1 MKKNIN
7 ILICSVILMI
17 MPVITTMSTLQAQIW
32 YTVDGGGVNG
42 INSST
47 ATTATVPSVAVY
59 NGNLYAIWYELL
71 SGVDQIHIKKFNGSG
86 WTDAGSSGSRL
97 NSTNTGVE
105 NPKLVS
111 CNGYLYAAWKEN
123 DNGINNIHVRKYDGA
138 TWFVTQSYTIGDGRN
153 NINRNALSNGKDVD
167 LFSYNN
173 ELYAAWLE
181 EDGDGTSHWQLR
193 IAKFDGSLWTIVDN
207 GGTYGLNYNPE
218 YDGWHPRFGMHNNQL
233 YVAWTEVDASGIKQ
247 LRVKRYDGGSSWTSV
262 SGGTNGLNYDPA
274 QSAESPFLVSY
285 KNTLYLFWYEFD
297 NVTTFKLKV
306 RVKQYNG
313 TNWST
318 TLDGGFGLHYDPV
331 RATLSPSGFSYDN
344 LYLSWEE
351 NKPPYQIRVIS
362 YDGTTKSFLDGNTPI
377 GINANILM
385 RAHNPELIIYKGDL
399 YALWNEDNG
408 GSDFNQQ
415 IRAKR
420 YFLPPIVESV
430 TVPAYSTYIAGQ
442 ALTFTVT
449 FSKDVV
455 LSSGAPSIPITLNT
469 GGTVNANYTGGSG
482 TNTLTFSYTIASGNE
497 DNDGISVGTAIAG
510 GVLVSEDATPL
521 TADLTLYNTG
531 STTGV
536 KVDAKAPTISIS
548 STAGNPTN
556 SPTIPITI
564 TFSESVT
571 GFSVGDISVTNGSAG
586 SFSGSGTTYTASI
599 TPSGQGTVTVN
610 IAGSVAQDA
619 AGNNNSA
626 ATALTRVYDNVAP
639 TVIISSGATNPT
651 NTSPIPVTITFL
663 ESVSDFVAGDITVGN
678 GTKGALSGSGTS
690 YTINITPSGEGAV
703 TIDVAAGVAHDAVGN
718 ANTAAAQLSR
728 TYDSQAPSVSLTSTA
743 GNPTNSSPI
752 PVTITFLE
760 SVSDFVAG
768 DITVGNGTKG
778 R

>member
-1 MKKNIN
+1 M
-7 ILICSVILMI
+7 
-17 MPVITTMSTLQAQIW
+17 
-32 YTVDGGGVNG
+32 
-42 INSST
+42 
-47 ATTATVPSVAVY
+47 
-59 NGNLYAIWYELL
+59 
-71 SGVDQIHIKKFNGSG
+71 
-86 WTDAGSSGSRL
+86 
-97 NSTNTGVE
+97 
-105 NPKLVS
+105 
-111 CNGYLYAAWKEN
+111 
-123 DNGINNIHVRKYDGA
+123 
-138 TWFVTQSYTIGDGRN
+138 
-153 NINRNALSNGKDVD
+153 
-167 LFSYNN
+167 
-173 ELYAAWLE
+173 
-181 EDGDGTSHWQLR
+181 
-193 IAKFDGSLWTIVDN
+193 
-207 GGTYGLNYNPE
+207 
-218 YDGWHPRFGMHNNQL
+218 
-233 YVAWTEVDASGIKQ
+233 
-247 LRVKRYDGGSSWTSV
+247 
-262 SGGTNGLNYDPA
+262 
-274 QSAESPFLVSY
+274 
-285 KNTLYLFWYEFD
+285 
-297 NVTTFKLKV
+297 
-306 RVKQYNG
+306 
-313 TNWST
+313 
-318 TLDGGFGLHYDPV
+318 
-331 RATLSPSGFSYDN
+331 
-344 LYLSWEE
+344 
-351 NKPPYQIRVIS
+351 
-362 YDGTTKSFLDGNTPI
+362 
-377 GINANILM
+377 
-385 RAHNPELIIYKGDL
+385 
-399 YALWNEDNG
+399 
-408 GSDFNQQ
+408 
-415 IRAKR
+415 
-420 YFLPPIVESV
+420 
-430 TVPAYSTYIAGQ
+430 
-442 ALTFTVT
+442 
-449 FSKDVV
+449 
-455 LSSGAPSIPITLNT
+455 
-469 GGTVNANYTGGSG
+469 
-482 TNTLTFSYTIASGNE
+482 
-497 DNDGISVGTAIAG
+497 GTAIAG

-778 R
+778 ALSGSGTTYTINITPSGEGEVTIDVAVGVAHDAAGNASTAAAQLSRTYDSQAPSVSLTSTAGNPTNSSPIPVAITFLESVSDFVTGDITVGNGTKGALSGSGTSYTINITPSGEGEVTIDVAAGVAHDAAGNANTAAAQLSRTYDSQAPSVSLTSTAGNPTNSSPIPVTITFLESVSDFVAGDITVGNGTKGALSGSGTSYTINITPSGEGAVTIDVAAGVAHDAAGNANTAAAQLSRTYDSQGPIVSLSSTAGNSTNSSPIPVTITFTEPVSDFVAGDITVSNGTKGGLSGSGTSYTIDITPSGQGSITIDVAVGVVHDAIGNANSSATQLSRIYDTQTPTVSLSSIATEPTNSSPIPVIISFSESVSGFDVSDITVTNGSKGCHVVPFLLTL